1 MSIETMKMALATLE
15 DIFGKNKVDV
25 EVINALR
32 QVIKQAEKPCKT
44 GSQCIGGKC
53 SECEQVKK
61 QGVIT
66 YRTGYESGYMDASV
80 AIKREWVGLT
90 DDEVESW
97 RGSYDFFDSSL
108 VRKVEAK
115 LKEKNT

>member
-1 MSIETMKMALATLE
+1 MSLEAMKMVLATLE

-25 EVINALR
+25 GAINALR
-32 QVIKQAEKPCKT
+32 QAIEQAEKQEPAVWMIQYKDRHEFVW
-44 GSQCIGGKC
+44 
-53 SECEQVKK
+53 SEPKFLGEKAFAVPFY
-61 QGVIT
+61 T
-66 YRTGYESGYMDASV
+66 APPN
-80 AIKREWVGLT
+80 REWVGLT

-115 LKEKNT
+115 LKEKNA